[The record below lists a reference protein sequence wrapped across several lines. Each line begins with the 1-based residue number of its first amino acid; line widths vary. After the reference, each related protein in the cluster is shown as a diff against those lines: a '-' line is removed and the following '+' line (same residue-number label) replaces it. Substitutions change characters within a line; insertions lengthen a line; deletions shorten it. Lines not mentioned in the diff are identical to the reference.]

1 MGLAPE
7 EAGYWGTIAS
17 VLMLF
22 VLGYVTERVP
32 FLRHLL
38 NEKPIPLYSEGK
50 LHYEAMKKHMID
62 VEDLDEVARE
72 EGSLSYKDFDV
83 MMLEG
88 DGTISAIRSKAE

>member
-1 MGLAPE
+1 L
-7 EAGYWGTIAS
+7 
-17 VLMLF
+17 
-22 VLGYVTERVP
+22 TEKIP

-50 LHYEAMKKHMID
+50 LHYGAMKKHMLD
-62 VEDLDEVARE
+62 VDDLDEVARE

-88 DGTISAIRSKAE
+88 DGKISAIRSKAK